1 VLSQFVIEAIVLSL
15 LGGFAG
21 IMLGGGGALAL
32 SKVITT
38 QIEAWSVVM
47 ALVFSV
53 GIGVFFGV
61 YPAMKA
67 SRLDPIVAL
76 RHE

>member
-1 VLSQFVIEAIVLSL
+1 MPSQLPAPYAVRDLNCGTALVTLSP
-15 LGGFAG
+15 
-21 IMLGGGGALAL
+21 
-32 SKVITT
+32 VITT
-38 QIEAWSVVM
+38 QVELWSVAM
-47 ALVFSV
+47 AFLFSA